1 MKKIITM
8 LLVLTVITINCI
20 SSPNTAFAASTNTLE
35 SPKPINEIF
44 PDEGLAELVL
54 RTGIANEVTDEV
66 SQAELNTIKKLD
78 DDIAPQPTVSII
90 QSLKG
95 VEYLH
100 NLEVL
105 EIPKHAVSDISEI
118 EGLIHLQL
126 LNIRDNKV
134 SDLTPLH
141 ALVNLEAFY
150 AENNKISDIN
160 VLSSLTKLN
169 SLILNGNE
177 ITDISALANFPATQ
191 FDSLYLDDNQ
201 IVDISPLSGKAFYQ
215 LTLNDNEISDIS
227 PLNTMTLLPGHDGEY
242 YIDISNN
249 HISDISPLKKA
260 DFSQLNYFFAE
271 NQTVTE
277 SAKPFSTNVTLENR
291 VKNIEG
297 TILAPE
303 TISHNGSYSG
313 STITWQ
319 LPNFLSSV
327 DYSFSETKQIG
338 EASGVFSGK
347 VTQPLFNGYTVTF
360 DNQGNI
366 STESYTSDVTIFE
379 PTKPTKEGFTFIGW
393 YDAATGGNKWDFT
406 TDKMPA
412 NDITLYAQFTEIV
425 KPVDPADQAVPADL
439 TAPEAPEAPEAL
451 TDPADQADP
460 TVPKMESD
468 FSSGK
473 EISEKVSK
481 TITIQTSTDKLPKT
495 GDSQSYWVL
504 IGILLIGFTSFIW
517 KGKQI

>member
-1 MKKIITM
+1 MKKIITT
-8 LLVLTVITINCI
+8 LFLVLILITMNFI
-20 SSPNTAFAASTNTLE
+20 SSPNTASAAATDILE
-35 SPKPINEIF
+35 YPKPINEVF

-78 DDIAPQPTVSII
+78 DDIASQPTVSII

-105 EIPKHAVSDISEI
+105 EIPKHAVSELSEI

-126 LNIRDNKV
+126 LNIRDNNV

-141 ALVNLEAFY
+141 ALVNLETFL
-150 AENNKISDIN
+150 AENNAISDIN
-160 VLSSLTKLN
+160 VLGSLTKLN

-177 ITDISALANFPATQ
+177 ITDISPLANFPAGQ

-201 IVDISPLSGKAFYQ
+201 IADISPLSGKSFYQ
-215 LTLNDNEISDIS
+215 LTLNHNEISDIS
-227 PLNTMTLLPGHDGEY
+227 PLNTMTLLPGHEGEY

-249 HISDISPLKKA
+249 HISDISSLKAA
-260 DFSQLNYFFAE
+260 DFSKLNYFFAE

-277 SAKPFSTNVTLENR
+277 STKLFSANVTLENR

-319 LPNFLSSV
+319 LPNFVSNV

-338 EASGVFSGK
+338 DTSGIFSGK
-347 VTQPLFNGYTVTF
+347 VSQPLFNGYTVTF
-360 DNQGNI
+360 DNQGSI
-366 STESYTSDVTIFE
+366 STESYASDVTLSE
-379 PTKPTKEGFTFIGW
+379 PNIPTKEGFTFIGW
-393 YDAATGGNKWDFT
+393 YDAPTGGNKWDFAN
-406 TDKMPA
+406 DKMPA
-412 NDITLYAQFTEIV
+412 NDMTLYAQFTETI
-425 KPVDPADQAVPADL
+425 KPVNPVNPVNPVDSVDSIDSTNQAVSSIASEL
-439 TAPEAPEAPEAL
+439 
-451 TDPADQADP
+451 
-460 TVPKMESD
+460 
-468 FSSGK
+468 SSGLK
-473 EISEKVSK
+473 VSEKVQKPTTYK
-481 TITIQTSTDKLPKT
+481 TATDNLPKT
-495 GDSQSYWVL
+495 GDETNALPIL
-504 IGILLIGFTSFIW
+504 IGLLCIGSTAFFRFRSTKI
-517 KGKQI
+517 K